1 MRKARNQAERNKGV
15 FLERG
20 KVKVRVG
27 TVVSDKM
34 DKTVVVAVESHYKH
48 PLYKKILKKI
58 KKLKVHDPE
67 GSSKLGDIVKIS
79 EIRPISKTKRWRL
92 VEVIRKA
99 E

>member
-1 MRKARNQAERNKGV
+1 M
-15 FLERG
+15 ERG

-58 KKLKVHDPE
+58 KKFKVHDPE
-67 GSSKLGDIVKIS
+67 GSCKLGDVVKVS
-79 EIRPISKTKRWRL
+79 EVRPISKTKRWRL
-92 VEVIRKA
+92 VQVIRKA

>member
-1 MRKARNQAERNKGV
+1 
-15 FLERG
+15 LERG
-20 KVKVRVG
+20 KLKVRVG

-58 KKLKVHDPE
+58 KKFKVHDPE
-67 GSSKLGDIVKIS
+67 GSCKLGDVVKVS
-79 EIRPISKTKRWRL
+79 EVRPVSKTKRWRL
-92 VEVIRKA
+92 VKVIRKA

>member
-1 MRKARNQAERNKGV
+1 M
-15 FLERG
+15 ERG
-20 KVKVRVG
+20 KLKVRVG

-58 KKLKVHDPE
+58 KKFKVHDPE
-67 GSSKLGDIVKIS
+67 GSCKLGDVVKVS
-79 EIRPISKTKRWRL
+79 EIRPVSKTKRWR
-92 VEVIRKA
+92 VVKVIRKA

>member
-1 MRKARNQAERNKGV
+1 M
-15 FLERG
+15 ERG
-20 KVKVRVG
+20 KVKIRVG

-58 KKLKVHDPE
+58 KKFKVHDPE
-67 GSSKLGDIVKIS
+67 GSCKLGDVVKVS
-79 EIRPISKTKRWRL
+79 ETRPISKTKRWRL

>member
-1 MRKARNQAERNKGV
+1 M
-15 FLERG
+15 ERG
-20 KVKVRVG
+20 KVKIRVG

-34 DKTVVVAVESHYKH
+34 DKTVVVAVESHYRH

-58 KKLKVHDPE
+58 KKFKVHDPE
-67 GSSKLGDIVKIS
+67 GSCKLGDVVKVS
-79 EIRPISKTKRWRL
+79 ETRPISKTKRWRL

>member
-1 MRKARNQAERNKGV
+1 MELIKENRGD

-34 DKTVVVAVESHYKH
+34 DKTVVVAVESHYRH

-58 KKLKVHDPE
+58 KRFKVHDPE
-67 GSSKLGDIVKIS
+67 GKCKVGDVVKIS
-79 EIRPISKTKRWRL
+79 ETRPISKTKRWRL
-92 VEVIRKA
+92 VEVIKKA

>member
-1 MRKARNQAERNKGV
+1 M
-15 FLERG
+15 ERG
-20 KVKVRVG
+20 KVKVRIG

-34 DKTVVVAVESHYKH
+34 NKTVVVAIESHYKH

-58 KKLKVHDPE
+58 RKFKVHDPE
-67 GSSKLGDIVKIS
+67 QSSKIGDVVKIS
-79 EIRPISKTKRWRL
+79 EIRPFSKTKRWRL